1 MGARQAV
8 TRALTSSTHASRY
21 VRSRARL
28 FHVARARLFA
38 RPEKS
43 VVRQWHHL
51 VLCRVDH
58 SSQFVVMLMGHRA
71 PKLSLWWLAVVG
83 MRTVSAPSSGGG
95 ICSVRSERC
104 VNRCLS
110 RAYGPSGP
118 CSERPCAVTCVSVA
132 VSGEANRVSVQVKS
146 TLVSRAISSQELIT
160 RALRTD
166 RLTETN
172 T

>member
-1 MGARQAV
+1 MPGLGSVATSINTLKVACARRQRSTPLTHRRHAPDGARQAV
-8 TRALTSSTHASRY
+8 ARALTSSTHASRY

-110 RAYGPSGP
+110 RAYTAHGSSLSSLASG
-118 CSERPCAVTCVSVA
+118 
-132 VSGEANRVSVQVKS
+132 QV
-146 TLVSRAISSQELIT
+146 
-160 RALRTD
+160 
-166 RLTETN
+166 
-172 T
+172 